1 QFDGDRFVPLPP
13 EAVWPKLSDAVYLAG
28 SLADVEVERA
38 DQDFA
43 AWKVRPRLAFAAG
56 TLDVTMAIT
65 DRVPPSEMRT
75 KLVSKG
81 IGATSSV
88 TTHLLLS
95 PKETGTQIHW
105 EAEITELTGLLKMV
119 PKGLIESS
127 ARKVIEDVWAQVA
140 ARLTKG
146 Q

>member
-1 QFDGDRFVPLPP
+1 NEKEELRHDDGRAHLKSARVLFESIGDPIEHSKPAGTQWRGRADRGCRIMPRLTSKERGMQFDGDRFVPLPP

-65 DRVPPSEMRT
+65 DRAPP
-75 KLVSKG
+75 
-81 IGATSSV
+81 
-88 TTHLLLS
+88 
-95 PKETGTQIHW
+95 P
-105 EAEITELTGLLKMV
+105 EI
-119 PKGLIESS
+119 
-127 ARKVIEDVWAQVA
+127 
-140 ARLTKG
+140 
-146 Q
+146 